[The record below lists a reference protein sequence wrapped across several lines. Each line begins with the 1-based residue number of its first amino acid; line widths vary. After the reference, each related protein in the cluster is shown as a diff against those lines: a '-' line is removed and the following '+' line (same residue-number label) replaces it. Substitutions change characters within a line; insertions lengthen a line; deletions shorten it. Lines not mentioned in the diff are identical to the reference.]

1 MGCIKFLV
9 LQLHFAAGP
18 VYRAKKKTELS
29 PPSLPP
35 PPFSLFLN
43 LLIGFSDGGDNDLE
57 ELKYVLIICNSLM
70 EIRLSNVSMLKI
82 LFIHMIY
89 IKNYQ

>member
-57 ELKYVLIICNSLM
+57 ELKDVLILCNSLM

>member
-1 MGCIKFLV
+1 MSCIKFLV

-18 VYRAKKKTELS
+18 VYRGKKKTALS
-29 PPSLPP
+29 PPPPP

-57 ELKYVLIICNSLM
+57 ELKDVLIICNSLM
-70 EIRLSNVSMLKI
+70 EIRLSNVSLLTI
-82 LFIHMIY
+82 LFIDMIY

>member
-1 MGCIKFLV
+1 MGCIKFLA

-18 VYRAKKKTELS
+18 VYRGKKKTALS
-29 PPSLPP
+29 PLP
-35 PPFSLFLN
+35 PPFSFFLN

-57 ELKYVLIICNSLM
+57 ELKDVLIICNSLM
-70 EIRLSNVSMLKI
+70 EIRLSNVSMLTI
-82 LFIHMIY
+82 LFIHVIY